1 MTKAVYSVVEIQD
14 KITKS
19 NITNIILRQLPKWF
33 GIEESIIEYV
43 NNVENTIFLTAYELE
58 KPMGFISLKLNNEYT
73 AEIFVMG
80 IIEEYHQK
88 GIGKNLVS
96 DSEKIL
102 RERNYKYLMVKTL
115 GESHPDIYY
124 KKTRAFYSK
133 LGFYPL
139 EEIAE
144 IWGKENPCLL
154 LIKNIY
160 KE

>member
-1 MTKAVYSVVEIQD
+1 
-14 KITKS
+14 
-19 NITNIILRQLPKWF
+19 
-33 GIEESIIEYV
+33 
-43 NNVENTIFLTAYELE
+43 
-58 KPMGFISLKLNNEYT
+58 MGFISLKLNNEYT

-124 KKTRAFYSK
+124 KKTRVFYSK

-139 EEIAE
+139 EEITE
-144 IWGKENPCLL
+144 IWGKETPCLL